1 MSHYV
6 LFVSYW
12 CLISTI
18 LASCLMRD
26 IWRWL
31 YYLKVHWL
39 SFIDSAHRHAT
50 YRLPSSCNF
59 ANPDGAN
66 ICLPIWANTIWN
78 LHIWQC
84 GQINVIKSSKQFAN
98 LNGANI
104 CLCFFQL
111 FSGSLN
117 ICEQIYRLKYVLNV
131 LFSVPYLKFCS
142 SDKWPSWTNGSTL
155 IQKKNYLYSLLHR
168 LYVLFVRIV
177 AAPFVWHFSQMVQ
190 IITFQEE
197 FVNIWK

>member
-1 MSHYV
+1 M
-6 LFVSYW
+6 
-12 CLISTI
+12 
-18 LASCLMRD
+18 
-26 IWRWL
+26 
-31 YYLKVHWL
+31 L
-39 SFIDSAHRHAT
+39 SRV
-50 YRLPSSCNF
+50 PSSYNF

-66 ICLPIWANTIWN
+66 ICLPIWANTFWN
-78 LHIWQC
+78 LYIWQC

-111 FSGSLN
+111 FSRSLN
-117 ICEQIYRLKYVLNV
+117 ICEKIYRLKYVLNV

-155 IQKKNYLYSLLHR
+155 IQKKTFALP
-168 LYVLFVRIV
+168 VLFVRIV

-190 IITFQEE
+190 IITFKEE